1 MTDDDPVPLKA
12 GGEASPE
19 LVRAL
24 YALGKSGPDA
34 ARLARV
40 AEKLGT
46 ALTDAPPPGTG
57 SSSGVRKLFGI
68 KTLITGIVVGLAALS
83 WLGYQLAGRHENDKT
98 APAKP
103 PQPAAVEVSSREL
116 PPSQVREAEPP
127 HAAVVAPAPQPL
139 DAVGYAGAVRRSGRR
154 AKPSQ
159 GSALASSGSS
169 ASSAASQPVAVAPA
183 VTVAPAATDT
193 REARSDTEK
202 AQPKPPELPAPPKPQ
217 SIAPRSEV
225 ELLFDAR
232 KAMPAQPEAALRILD
247 EHAARFP
254 SGLLAPEREVLRI
267 EALRK
272 LGRGAEASQR
282 LHQFESRYPDSIHLR
297 RLQADASSSL

>member
-46 ALTDAPPPGTG
+46 ALTDAPPAGTG
-57 SSSGVRKLFGI
+57 SSSGVRKLFGT

-83 WLGYQLAGRHENDKT
+83 WLGYQLAGRHQND

-103 PQPAAVEVSSREL
+103 PQPAAVEVSSRE
-116 PPSQVREAEPP
+116 PAPSQVREAESP
-127 HAAVVAPAPQPL
+127 HASVAAPAPQPS

-154 AKPSQ
+154 AKPAQ
-159 GSALASSGSS
+159 GSAVASSASS

-183 VTVAPAATDT
+183 A
-193 REARSDTEK
+193 
-202 AQPKPPELPAPPKPQ
+202 
-217 SIAPRSEV
+217 
-225 ELLFDAR
+225 
-232 KAMPAQPEAALRILD
+232 
-247 EHAARFP
+247 
-254 SGLLAPEREVLRI
+254 
-267 EALRK
+267 
-272 LGRGAEASQR
+272 
-282 LHQFESRYPDSIHLR
+282 
-297 RLQADASSSL
+297 